1 MALSRLIV
9 NADGFG
15 ISNTVN
21 RAILESIESGLVTST
36 SIMANMSGFEDA
48 VLLLRE
54 HTAMNVRIGVHLNLT
69 AGYPLSRP
77 ILDCPRF
84 CNDNGKFIYD
94 RKRWLFR
101 LNRNE
106 KRAVYEEMKAQI
118 EKVLAAGIV
127 PTHLD
132 SHHHL
137 HTWWGIAPQV
147 CRLGRE
153 YGIGRIRLTRNIGRP
168 PAIAKR
174 IYKALF
180 NRWRLGNRNDFHNTD
195 YFGGIEDAN
204 LFSPR
209 NKMNG
214 KTMEIMVHPLFNEEG
229 ELVDLDRQNLYGRLW
244 NILEKQ
250 PALSLSPNF

>member
-1 MALSRLIV
+1 MAFSRLIV

-36 SIMANMSGFEDA
+36 SIMANMPGFEDA
-48 VLLLRE
+48 VTLLRE
-54 HTAMNVRIGVHLNLT
+54 HGALNIRVGVHLNLT
-69 AGYPLSRP
+69 AGYPLSGA

-84 CNDNGKFIYD
+84 CNDNGRFIYD
-94 RKRWLFR
+94 RKRRFFL
-101 LNRNE
+101 LNRSE
-106 KRAVYEEMKAQI
+106 KRAVYAEMKAQI
-118 EKVLAAGIV
+118 ERVLDTGII
-127 PTHLD
+127 PAHLD

-137 HTWWGIAPQV
+137 HTWWGVAPLV

-153 YGIGRIRLTRNIGRP
+153 YGVGRIRLTRNIGRP
-168 PAIAKR
+168 PTLAKR

-180 NRWRLGNRNDFHNTD
+180 NKWRLGSRQDFNNTD
-195 YFGGIEDAN
+195 YFGGIEDVN
-204 LFSPR
+204 VFSR
-209 NKMNG
+209 QHILHG

-229 ELVDLDRQNLYGRLW
+229 ELVDGDQQNLYGRLW
-244 NILEKQ
+244 KILEKQ